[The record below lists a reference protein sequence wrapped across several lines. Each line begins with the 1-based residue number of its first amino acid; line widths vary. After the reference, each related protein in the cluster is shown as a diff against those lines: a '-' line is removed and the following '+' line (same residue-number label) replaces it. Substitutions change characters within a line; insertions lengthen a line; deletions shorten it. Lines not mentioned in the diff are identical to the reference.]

1 MFRSPVPR
9 GARPGRLAGLAIL
22 ALALGGSLA
31 ACAPTNTNTTYTAG
45 SIGMPAQL
53 RYGTIVGMR
62 PVQIAGSQSGL
73 GAGAGAVSGAVLGST
88 VGGDWRARTAMG
100 VLGGLVGAGAGYLA
114 ERGLTQGEAVEFVI
128 RPDGGGP
135 DFTVVQTNEL
145 GLQPGERVAISFGD
159 RARLMR
165 AADAPAPHAGPGY
178 PPSGYATPAGS
189 KKFR

>member
-1 MFRSPVPR
+1 MFRSPFLQAMR
-9 GARPGRLAGLAIL
+9 LGRLAGFSAL
-22 ALALGGSLA
+22 ALALGGGLA

-45 SIGMPAQL
+45 SIGVPAQL

-73 GAGAGAVSGAVLGST
+73 GAGVGGVSGAVLGST

-100 VLGGLVGAGAGYLA
+100 VLGGLVGAGAGHLA
-114 ERGLTQGEAVEFVI
+114 ERGLTQGEAIEFVI

-165 AADAPAPHAGPGY
+165 AADAPPAAYAKP
-178 PPSGYATPAGS
+178 GYATPAGS
-189 KKFR
+189 KFR

>member
-1 MFRSPVPR
+1 MFRSPSLR
-9 GARPGRLAGLAIL
+9 GGRLAGLA
-22 ALALGGSLA
+22 ALALLLAGGLS

-62 PVQIAGSQSGL
+62 PVQIAGSQSGI
-73 GAGAGAVSGAVLGST
+73 GAGVGGVSGAVLGST

-100 VLGGLVGAGAGYLA
+100 VVGGLVGAGAGHLA

-128 RPDGGGP
+128 RPDEGGP
-135 DFTVVQTNEL
+135 DYTVVQTNEL
-145 GLQPGERVAISFGD
+145 GLQPGERVAVSFGD

-165 AADAPAPHAGPGY
+165 AAEAPAPQAAPGY
-178 PPSGYATPAGS
+178 APPSGYATPAS